1 MQFPRYDA
9 DRSHIFLGAELT
21 NNLSF
26 DFHFNNIQYYVKWE
40 QGWKT
45 THKGAYFGGV
55 SFEQEF

>member
-9 DRSHIFLGAELT
+9 DRSHIFLKAELT

-26 DFHFNNIQYYVKWE
+26 DFHFNNIQYYVKW
-40 QGWKT
+40 KT
-45 THKGAYFGGV
+45 THKGAFFGEV